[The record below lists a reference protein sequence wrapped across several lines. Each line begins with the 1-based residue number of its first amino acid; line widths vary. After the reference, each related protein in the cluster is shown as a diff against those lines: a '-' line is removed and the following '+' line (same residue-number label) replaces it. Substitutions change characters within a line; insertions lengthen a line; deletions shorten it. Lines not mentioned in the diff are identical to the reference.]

1 VELDSRDVFLWRL
14 VGTVRERS
22 NERGWLLVA
31 GHLSEVERER
41 LLGLLLPAGGEGEPP
56 LDRLRRGPVKPTAE
70 GVVDALM
77 RLQEL
82 QVLAPE
88 LTDLEELAFARVR
101 TLMIDART
109 RRVGDLQDLR
119 ELRRAA
125 TLAAFATITEQAAR
139 DEVLGHFLR
148 VLDDIETRAAARLK
162 AKRLKGA
169 PAIDT
174 AALRLADAAAVI
186 LDETIADPQVRSEI
200 LARLGREPLRQ
211 AVEEIRKLVQPAE
224 EGHREQMLGAY
235 TTVRRFLPLLLNTVE
250 FQCTDAGEPAV
261 GALRALRQ
269 ALAESKPLAPSDL
282 PLELVSRAWRRL
294 VAPMPGKIDR
304 RAYTFWALEQ
314 LREGLHRRDVF
325 IARSGRWGD
334 PRTILLDDRS
344 WQVSKPET
352 CRSLQ
357 LPERPG
363 EFISQLQT
371 ELDAAYERT
380 RRSLGRENPIF
391 EVAEGRLDLEKLDAL
406 EVPDS
411 LIWLRSRQHA
421 MIPDAELPDV
431 LLEIAARTRF
441 MEAFT
446 HAREPSAQ
454 LQDLEISIIAVL
466 ISQACNVGWTPLI
479 NESIPA
485 LSADRLKWVARH
497 YIRPETLIPA
507 NARIVEV
514 HSKLWLPELWGGGE
528 VASIDGMRFVVPY
541 RTFHARFNRR
551 YFHRR
556 RRITVLGTTADHY
569 AGIHTIVVPGTQPDW
584 LYLLDGLLDPQTSVQ
599 PRQIVTDTAGYTD
612 IVFGLFR
619 LLGYQFSPRLAD
631 TGGVRFWRIDPHTDY
646 GRLNRIATNRIDT
659 QMITAHYDDILRIAG
674 SLLQR
679 ATTASDLMRALR
691 SHTRHLATLGQAIAQ
706 IGRVPKT
713 IHCLDYSSDPNYRRP
728 VIGQLNRGEGRHNLC
743 RDVFHGRQCEMRQ
756 PYREGM
762 EEQIGAL
769 GLVANCIILYNTLY
783 AQRVIEK
790 LRADGH
796 QITDEDLRRLSP
808 LLAEHINLVGRYHI
822 ALAEAILRGEYRPL
836 KGPALI
842 DAAGA

>member
-1 VELDSRDVFLWRL
+1 M
-14 VGTVRERS
+14 
-22 NERGWLLVA
+22 
-31 GHLSEVERER
+31 
-41 LLGLLLPAGGEGEPP
+41 
-56 LDRLRRGPVKPTAE
+56 
-70 GVVDALM
+70 LM
-77 RLQEL
+77 
-82 QVLAPE
+82 V
-88 LTDLEELAFARVR
+88 
-101 TLMIDART
+101 DART
-109 RRVGDLQDLR
+109 RRVSDLQDLR
-119 ELRRAA
+119 ELRRLA
-125 TLAAFATITEQAAR
+125 TLAAFATIAEHAAR
-139 DEVLGHFLR
+139 DEVLDHVLT
-148 VLDDIETRAAARLK
+148 VLDDIEARAEARLK
-162 AKRLKGA
+162 AKRLNSA

-174 AALRLADAAAVI
+174 AGLRLADAAAVI
-186 LDETIADPQVRSEI
+186 LDETIADPEVRSEI
-200 LARLGREPLRQ
+200 LAQLGREPLRE
-211 AVEEIRKLVQPAE
+211 AIEEIRKLVQPAE

-235 TTVRRFLPLLLNTVE
+235 TTVRRFLPLLLDTVE
-250 FQCTDAGEPAV
+250 FQCTDAGEPAM

-269 ALAESKPLAPSDL
+269 ALAESKPLAPGDL

-294 VAPMPGKIDR
+294 VAPEPNKVDR
-304 RAYTFWALEQ
+304 RAYMFWALEQ

-325 IARSGRWGD
+325 IPRSGRWGD

-344 WQVSKPET
+344 WKISKPET

-357 LPERPG
+357 LPERPE
-363 EFISQLQT
+363 EFVSQLQS
-371 ELDAAYERT
+371 ELDSAYART
-380 RRSLGRENPIF
+380 RESLHRENPIF

-406 EVPDS
+406 EEPDS

-421 MIPDAELPDV
+421 MIPDTELPDL

-441 MEAFT
+441 LEAFT
-446 HAREPSAQ
+446 HEREPSAQ
-454 LQDLEISIIAVL
+454 LQDLDISIIAVL
-466 ISQACNVGWTPLI
+466 IAQACNVGWTPLV
-479 NESIPA
+479 NERIPA
-485 LSADRLKWVARH
+485 LRADRLRWVARH

-507 NARIVEV
+507 NARIVDA

-556 RRITVLGTTADHY
+556 RGITVLGTTADHY

-599 PRQIVTDTAGYTD
+599 PRQIMTDTAGYTD

-631 TGGVRFWRIDPHTDY
+631 TGGVRFWRIDRHADY
-646 GRLNRIATNRIDT
+646 GPLNRIASNRIDT
-659 QMITAHYDDILRIAG
+659 RLISTHYDDTLRVAG

-691 SHTRHLATLGQAIAQ
+691 SHTRHLATLAQAIAQ

-713 IHCLDYSSDPNYRRP
+713 IHCLDYCSDPNYRRP
-728 VIGQLNRGEGRHNLC
+728 VIGQLNRGEGRHDLC
-743 RDVFHGRQCEMRQ
+743 REVFHGRQGEIRQ

-783 AQRVIEK
+783 TQRVIEK

-796 QITDEDLRRLSP
+796 QINDEDLRRLSP

-822 ALAEAILRGEYRPL
+822 TLAEAILRGEYRPL
-836 KGPALI
+836 KSPRLI
-842 DAAGA
+842 DAARA